1 MENLDSN
8 VDPTKLGACF
18 LIYGDT
24 DSGKTMSAL
33 TLEDPIALINTQ
45 AKDARTVHFQIKHNK
60 DIKYFKP
67 KDAFDDIMEDLNKWL
82 IKFQE
87 GARPFKSL
95 FFDDLTFG
103 QSNIRHELEDDR
115 HSARMLESE
124 EKTTTRGLTDR
135 FRFEKPDW
143 GSTGSMMSRLT
154 FLLNQFSQYG
164 VVVVATAV
172 ATHDY
177 PKYGGGVKTA
187 PSLVGFDYPRL
198 LHGYFDFIGYIVQ
211 PFSLDQDMN
220 PVLPRISFH
229 SEDETFMAR
238 CNSLALLKL
247 NKMKPA
253 PLDFTKI
260 MKVVREGR

>member
-1 MENLDSN
+1 MQNLDPT
-8 VDPTKLGACF
+8 VDPTKLGSCT
-18 LIYGDT
+18 LEYGDT

-33 TLEDPIALINTQ
+33 TLEDPIAFINTQ
-45 AKDARTVHFQIKHNK
+45 AKDARVVHQQVKHNK
-60 DIKYFKP
+60 KIKYFKP
-67 KDAFDDIMEDLNKWL
+67 NDAFDDIMKDLNKWAMRF
-82 IKFQE
+82 KDGE
-87 GARPFKSL
+87 RPFKSL

-115 HSARMLESE
+115 HGARMLDD
-124 EKTTTRGLTDR
+124 EKKTETRGLTDR

-143 GSTGSMMSRLT
+143 GSIGSMMGRLT

-172 ATHDY
+172 ARHDY

-187 PSLVGFDYPRL
+187 PSLVGMDFPQL
-198 LHGYFDFIGYIVQ
+198 LHGYFDFIGYIVE
-211 PFSLDQDMN
+211 PFKLDGEMN

-238 CNSLALLKL
+238 CNSLRLLQI
-247 NKMKPA
+247 NKQKPA

-260 MKVVREGR
+260 MKVVRGG

>member
-1 MENLDSN
+1 MENLDPN
-8 VDPTKLGACF
+8 IDPSKLGGCF

-33 TLEDPIALINTQ
+33 TCEDPITLINTQ
-45 AKDARTVHFQIKHNK
+45 AKDARVNHLQTKHNK
-60 DIKYFKP
+60 KIYYQKP
-67 KDAFDDIMEDLNKWL
+67 EDAFDDIMDTLNKWL
-82 IKFQE
+82 GQFRN
-87 GARPFKSL
+87 GDRPFKSL

-115 HSARMLESE
+115 HGARTLENE
-124 EKTTTRGLTDR
+124 EKTTIRGLTDR

-143 GSTGSMMSRLT
+143 GSIGSMMGRLT

-172 ATHDY
+172 ATHDF

-187 PSLVGFDYPRL
+187 PNLVGLDYPRL
-198 LHGYFDFIGYIVQ
+198 LHGYFDFIGYIVE
-211 PFSLDQDMN
+211 PFSLDEEIN
-220 PVLPRISFH
+220 IVIPRISFH
-229 SEDETFMAR
+229 SEDNNFMAR
-238 CNSLALLKL
+238 CNSLALLKM

-253 PLDFTKI
+253 PLDFQKI
-260 MKVVREGR
+260 MKVVRGG

>member
-1 MENLDSN
+1 MENLPSDINPSE
-8 VDPTKLGACF
+8 LGTCF
-18 LIYGDT
+18 LLYGNT

-33 TLEDPIALINTQ
+33 TLEDPIAHINTQ
-45 AKDARTVHFQIKHNK
+45 AKDARVVHLQVNHNK
-60 DIKYFKP
+60 NIKYFKP

-82 IKFQE
+82 IKFRDGE
-87 GARPFKSL
+87 RPFKSL

-115 HSARMLESE
+115 HSARELDDEK
-124 EKTTTRGLTDR
+124 KTTTRGLTDR

-143 GSTGSMMSRLT
+143 GSIGSMMGRLT

-172 ATHDY
+172 ARHDF

-187 PSLVGFDYPRL
+187 PDLVGVDYPRL
-198 LHGYFDFIGYIVQ
+198 LHGYFDFIGYIVN
-211 PFSLDQDMN
+211 PFSLTEDMS
-220 PVLPRISFH
+220 PVIPRISFH
-229 SEDETFMAR
+229 SEDDTFMAR
-238 CNSLALLKL
+238 CNSLELLKM

-253 PLDFTKI
+253 PLDFSRI
-260 MKVVREGR
+260 MKVIRGK